1 MTTLQTIKRVQV
13 LKKRQSKVRN
23 LNLIVGYN
31 CRTSPTSRTASILR
45 ITDAEL
51 DVLTEKIQNR
61 ASEINIEIK
70 KDIEKGK
77 LKKAEKRFA
86 ELNQILKFWEA

>member
-45 ITDAEL
+45 SIDAEL
-51 DVLTEKIQNR
+51 DALTEKIQNR

-70 KDIEKGK
+70 KNIEKGN